1 MTLYSYVITRDY
13 GFAPNPFHGVCT
25 LATCKPVIRRVATVG
40 DWIIGTGS
48 AGYGRTGQLICAM
61 RVSEAMSF
69 EAYWTDPRFLAKRPI
84 LTGSRMQA
92 FGDNIYSRDAE
103 GQWKQLDSHHSL
115 PGGVTNQAN
124 VSDDTQTDRVLIAN
138 EFRYYGTDAPLIPAA
153 FRGDGDANICTH
165 RGHKKNFAP
174 GLVERFLSWLNEHP
188 SGCLGR
194 PDRWPDDP
202 LM

>member
-1 MTLYSYVITRDY
+1 LILYSYVITRDY

-25 LATCKPVIRRVATVG
+25 LATCKPVIRRVADVG

-48 AGYGRTGQLICAM
+48 ARYKRTGQLICAM

-69 EAYWTDPRFLAKRPI
+69 ENYWADPRFIAKRPD

-92 FGDNIYSRDAE
+92 FGDNIYSRDAYD
-103 GQWKQLDSHHSL
+103 QWTQLDSHHSL
-115 PGGVTNQAN
+115 PGGEINQAN
-124 VSDDTQTDRVLIAN
+124 LKDDTQTDRVLIAH
-138 EFRYYGTDAPLIPAA
+138 EFWYFGATAPLIPAT
-153 FRGDGDANICTH
+153 FRGDGNGNICAH

-174 GLVERFLSWLNEHP
+174 GLVDGFLAWLQDHP

-194 PDRWPDDP
+194 PDRWP
-202 LM
+202 